1 MNYEKTT
8 LLKTI
13 SVNLTQQT
21 SLGNNILS
29 TIDNLEI
36 FLPAGTLL
44 ESGNVRVPYDIIDS
58 TQDDLKML
66 DTNVTDTNLNSQN
79 NCNNQNIIF
88 FNDKNDN
95 IYSNIPKDLPQLDHC
110 SNQVCYCK
118 IPENSHLQISIEGS
132 NMRIKTDQD
141 HWCSLNKGTKVKISA
156 NKELEFRVNGNWHRI
171 KLIKDEYYKI

>member
-44 ESGNVRVPYDIIDS
+44 ESGNV
-58 TQDDLKML
+58 
-66 DTNVTDTNLNSQN
+66 
-79 NCNNQNIIF
+79 
-88 FNDKNDN
+88 
-95 IYSNIPKDLPQLDHC
+95 
-110 SNQVCYCK
+110 
-118 IPENSHLQISIEGS
+118 
-132 NMRIKTDQD
+132 
-141 HWCSLNKGTKVKISA
+141 
-156 NKELEFRVNGNWHRI
+156 
-171 KLIKDEYYKI
+171 